1 MVKPRKMLGDAASPQ
16 CQKLMRLI
24 ETQSKPTLALWALQL
39 AEKRYLPIY
48 TAAYPKDKRA
58 LQAIRICR
66 ECARNSGSVKEI
78 KPLLKELIQLARDEH
93 AEPAVV
99 CAVRAI
105 ATACNV
111 LQTPTNALG
120 FLFYGAAAVAYTAVG
135 VTQSRA
141 VYEHLAEEE
150 FEHALAAL
158 QEAVI
163 ADEQHPVKVN
173 WNC

>member
-78 KPLLKELIQLARDEH
+78 KPLLKELIQLARDEL

-99 CAVRAI
+99 CAVCCF
-105 ATACNV
+105 TDSDQCTWLSV
-111 LQTPTNALG
+111 LWCG
-120 FLFYGAAAVAYTAVG
+120 GGG
-135 VTQSRA
+135 VYCGWSDTIQSC
-141 VYEHLAEEE
+141 L
-150 FEHALAAL
+150 
-158 QEAVI
+158 
-163 ADEQHPVKVN
+163 
-173 WNC
+173 

>member
-24 ETQSKPTLALWALQL
+24 ETQCKPTLALWALQL

-66 ECARNSGSVKEI
+66 ECARNSGSVKE
-78 KPLLKELIQLARDEH
+78 LIQLARDEL

>member
-78 KPLLKELIQLARDEH
+78 KPLLKELIQLARDEL
-93 AEPAVV
+93 AEPAVD

-158 QEAVI
+158 QEAAI

>member
-1 MVKPRKMLGDAASPQ
+1 MAKPRKMLGNAASPQ
-16 CQKLMRLI
+16 CQRLMRLI
-24 ETQSKPTLALWALQL
+24 ETQSKRTLALWALQL

-48 TAAYPKDKRA
+48 TAAYPKDVRA
-58 LQAIRICR
+58 VDAIRICKA
-66 ECARNSGSVKEI
+66 CARDGGSVKEI
-78 KPLLKELIQLARDEH
+78 KPLVKELTQLARDGY

-135 VTQSRA
+135 LTQSRE
-141 VYEHLAEEE
+141 VYAHLAEEE
-150 FEHALAAL
+150 FELALAAL
-158 QEAVI
+158 QEAAI
-163 ADEQHPVKVN
+163 ANEQHPVKVN